1 MATIQEMFGED
12 LAHVVEPLARATARK
27 LTPDQEARR
36 RTLNANERRM
46 LKCPKTSICRA
57 GGEQHPELRGSTD
70 VENLQIMALTIASI
84 ASRWFRT
91 ITINEKQLMQT
102 YGITQKQLVNA
113 KKIIQQHYKAR
124 IRQGWAP
131 RPQQLHAAA
140 AREDDMDKAVSN
152 LNDALAKKLTPS
164 RMDAVMEA
172 FFEAMSGIGEPNVD
186 SATANIA
193 ISMVAG
199 CVMYTVLQKM
209 GLSNGNLN
217 CVADA
222 VGRSG
227 AGLKSRIELLKER
240 YEKGEFPKGAALFT
254 DTKEKTSP
262 SSEPAT
268 SEEAEE

>member
-1 MATIQEMFGED
+1 MNVG
-12 LAHVVEPLARATARK
+12 ATAPAQMETASIQANAGTPDGWPNSTEVLNRHRPNVPIFDGYHSGDVWSGFGACCRASCSELRLE
-27 LTPDQEARR
+27 LTPGQARR

-84 ASRWFRT
+84 ASKWFRT

-152 LNDALAKKLTPS
+152 LNDTLAKETH
-164 RMDAVMEA
+164 A
-172 FFEAMSGIGEPNVD
+172 FSDGRRYG
-186 SATANIA
+186 SL
-193 ISMVAG
+193 
-199 CVMYTVLQKM
+199 LQ
-209 GLSNGNLN
+209 SH
-217 CVADA
+217 
-222 VGRSG
+222 
-227 AGLKSRIELLKER
+227 EWHW
-240 YEKGEFPKGAALFT
+240 
-254 DTKEKTSP
+254 
-262 SSEPAT
+262 
-268 SEEAEE
+268 